1 MKNKLVAVLFII
13 VFVLLIVVVCSLLND
28 DNDISDVGD
37 VRLPDISA
45 TSALETMEPS
55 ATVTTPTPVPATPA
69 PTPVPM
75 PEPTPTPDVALPSP
89 GVDEAVPSPDVNT
102 PAAGTSLGSGSFKSE
117 SPVPLNIIARW
128 EAKSVDSSKVS
139 VTVDVSAESYSLQ
152 LMATKTLH
160 MSLNGEYVTVDVPA
174 VDYDGK
180 EMTENKLG
188 SYTFELDL
196 PAGSSNSYTLAVE
209 WQFGGV
215 YFNQPVDVLECG
227 GTISISR

>member
-28 DNDISDVGD
+28 DSDISDVGD
-37 VRLPDISA
+37 VRLPDLSA
-45 TSALETMEPS
+45 TSEPAAEPS
-55 ATVTTPTPVPATPA
+55 AVVATPTPVPATPEPTPELTPEPA
-69 PTPVPM
+69 PTP
-75 PEPTPTPDVALPSP
+75 DAALPSP
-89 GVDEAVPSPDVNT
+89 GVDETLPSPEVNT
-102 PAAGTSLGSGSFKSE
+102 SVAGESLGSGSFKSE

-139 VTVDVSAESYSLQ
+139 VTVTVSTESYSLQ

-180 EMTENKLG
+180 EMTENTLG

-215 YFNQPVDVLECG
+215 YFNQPIDVLECG
-227 GTISISR
+227 GTISLAR

>member
-28 DNDISDVGD
+28 DSDISDVGG
-37 VRLPDISA
+37 VRLPDLSA
-45 TSALETMEPS
+45 TSAPDVVEPS
-55 ATVTTPTPVPATPA
+55 AAVTTPTPVPATPE
-69 PTPVPM
+69 PTPVPT
-75 PEPTPTPDVALPSP
+75 PEPTPDAALPSP
-89 GVDEAVPSPDVNT
+89 GVDETLTSPEVNT
-102 PAAGTSLGSGSFKSE
+102 PAAGELLGSGSFKSE

-128 EAKSVDSSKVS
+128 EAKSVDSDKVS
-139 VTVDVSAESYSLQ
+139 VTVTVSAESYSLQ

-180 EMTENKLG
+180 EMTENTLG
-188 SYTFELDL
+188 SYTFELSL
-196 PAGSSNSYTLAVE
+196 PVGSSNSYTLAVE

-215 YFNQPVDVLECG
+215 YFNQPIDVLECG
-227 GTISISR
+227 GTISLAR